1 MGKGYWKLNNS
12 ILKQDFQEMFC
23 KFWKDLQNQKPK
35 YNFINQ
41 WWESGKIYFKM
52 FTIKFSTIKNQ
63 NINNKHQNLTKSI
76 LQEKNEKEPL

>member
-35 YNFINQ
+35 YNFIN
-41 WWESGKIYFKM
+41 
-52 FTIKFSTIKNQ
+52 
-63 NINNKHQNLTKSI
+63 
-76 LQEKNEKEPL
+76 